1 MQIAKNILILALII
15 VVLFFVLA
23 PNDMVADNKVITKI
37 DTIIKHDTLRKYQK
51 GDSIPFVILDTIYQI
66 DQIHDTAYIVNDY
79 NKIKVYTDTL
89 RINTDN
95 SVYIKDTITQNR
107 ILGRSYFSNF
117 TQKTIRIETIKT
129 EPSKIEVYL
138 GLLGDLRRF
147 DEKVGIGVG
156 FAIKVPKKGL
166 FTFGATTNQYSIG
179 YYAKF

>member
-1 MQIAKNILILALII
+1 MKEVVITLMVAVLILFI
-15 VVLFFVLA
+15 FKGR
-23 PNDMVADNKVITKI
+23 NNKYESVVITHI
-37 DTIIKHDTLRKYQK
+37 DTLVKHDTIRKFKK
-51 GDSIPFVILDTIYQI
+51 GDSIPFVVLGIDTTT
-66 DQIHDTAYIVNDY
+66 IHDTIHILQDYSYVRAYSDTFRIDTDNYVSIQDTISK
-79 NKIKVYTDTL
+79 NKI
-89 RINTDN
+89 I
-95 SVYIKDTITQNR
+95 
-107 ILGRSYFSNF
+107 GRSYFSNF

-156 FAIKVPKKGL
+156 IAIKVPKKGL

>member
-1 MQIAKNILILALII
+1 MKEVVITLMVAVLILFI
-15 VVLFFVLA
+15 FKGR
-23 PNDMVADNKVITKI
+23 NNKYESVVITHI
-37 DTIIKHDTLRKYQK
+37 DTLVKHDTIRKFKK
-51 GDSIPFVILDTIYQI
+51 GDSIPFVVLGIDTTT
-66 DQIHDTAYIVNDY
+66 IHDTIHILQDYSYVRAYSDTFRIDTDNYVSIQDTISK
-79 NKIKVYTDTL
+79 NKI
-89 RINTDN
+89 I
-95 SVYIKDTITQNR
+95 
-107 ILGRSYFSNF
+107 GRSYFSNF

-129 EPSKIEVYL
+129 NPSKIEVYL

>member
-1 MQIAKNILILALII
+1 MKEVVITLMVAVLILFI
-15 VVLFFVLA
+15 FKGR
-23 PNDMVADNKVITKI
+23 NNKYESIVITHI
-37 DTIIKHDTLRKYQK
+37 DTLVKHDTIRKFKK
-51 GDSIPFVILDTIYQI
+51 GDSIPFVVLGIDTTL
-66 DQIHDTAYIVNDY
+66 IHDTVRIVQDYSYVRAYSDTFRIDTDNYVSIQDTISK
-79 NKIKVYTDTL
+79 NKI
-89 RINTDN
+89 I
-95 SVYIKDTITQNR
+95 
-107 ILGRSYFSNF
+107 GRSYFSNF

-156 FAIKVPKKGL
+156 LAIKVPKKGL

>member
-1 MQIAKNILILALII
+1 MKEVVITLMVAVLILFI
-15 VVLFFVLA
+15 FKGR
-23 PNDMVADNKVITKI
+23 NNKYESVVITHI
-37 DTIIKHDTLRKYQK
+37 DTLVKHDTIRKFKK
-51 GDSIPFVILDTIYQI
+51 GDSIPFVVLGIDTTL
-66 DQIHDTAYIVNDY
+66 IHDTVRIVQDYSYVRAYSDTFRIDTDNYVSIQDTISK
-79 NKIKVYTDTL
+79 NKI
-89 RINTDN
+89 I
-95 SVYIKDTITQNR
+95 
-107 ILGRSYFSNF
+107 GRSYFSNF

-156 FAIKVPKKGL
+156 LAIKVPKKGL